1 MDEFKCGL
9 NHVERMRE
17 VYNQIIAESYL
28 STWLLDVIEDLTG
41 DRFEWDEPTDMEIY
55 NELLQSNY
63 AIG

>member
-1 MDEFKCGL
+1 
-9 NHVERMRE
+9 MRE

-41 DRFEWDEPTDMEIY
+41 DSYEWDEPTDEEIY
-55 NELLQSNY
+55 NQLLDSDY